1 MTNPLPSVGRKQ
13 RSRPRQQAP
22 LLPMIALSVILLFIA
37 SCKIIPEPG
46 TYKDTQF
53 FDPEKDLRPLTFSS
67 EDQFNSFFKQYQQGR
82 DFGGFGGVFRS
93 DVAMMESAV
102 VSKAVS
108 PEAAPSAQRDFSK
121 TNVQVESIDEA
132 DIIKTDGNYIYT
144 ITEKTLFIIK
154 AYPGEDAE
162 LISTVQLDN
171 YPQGIFIDGD
181 YLGVFGNTDHPKL
194 LNKLGIG
201 RTRGM
206 SFFTR
211 YNVADKKNPKV
222 EKEFKLEG
230 SYFEARMFGDYVYL
244 VTVAWPDSRLHY
256 PTPIIMEGTV
266 LKSMPVSDI
275 IYFPIPYDSPQMAT
289 IYSFKLSEPEK
300 DITSK
305 TLVVEGANNLYMS
318 ENNLYLTY
326 TKYINEWQISQ
337 KITKEAVEPMLSP
350 EERSFVE
357 KIKAADPDILSP
369 GEKEQKIM
377 QVIQDFINALDGEG
391 QEALRDEIE
400 KKVQN
405 TLQEYEFLE
414 YTVIHKV
421 SLDKGNIEVKA
432 SGSVPGHITNQFSLD
447 EKDDVLRIATTANER
462 WQISKEQD
470 ARGEGEK
477 PAGQAEKTRITIMPP
492 IRRSSSSNN
501 IFTLDKSLKILGSL
515 KGLAEGEQIYSAR
528 FIGGRLYMVTFRQV
542 DPFFVIDLSNPTNI
556 KELGKLKIP
565 GFSRYLHPYDEDTII
580 GIGRDASDE
589 GRQKGIK
596 ISLFD
601 VSDVKNPQE
610 IAKWAAKERYSQT
623 TAEWEHK
630 AFLFSKEKELLVI
643 PGYNYDY
650 NDRDGSYN
658 GALVFKITKDDIKL
672 RGIIDHSEAKRQW
685 YAPQVERSL
694 YIEELLYT
702 KSPTLLRI
710 NEIESLEKVKNIE
723 LKKDKEGPY
732 KMY

>member
-1 MTNPLPSVGRKQ
+1 MAAKDKNTSNRKIRISLFQ
-13 RSRPRQQAP
+13 IT
-22 LLPMIALSVILLFIA
+22 LLSALLLFA
-37 SCKIIPEPG
+37 ACKTIPEQR

-53 FDPEKDLRPLTFSS
+53 FDPTEEIKPLTFSS
-67 EDQFNSFFKQYQQGR
+67 KDQFNAFFKQYGQGGNY
-82 DFGGFGGVFRS
+82 GGFGGVLRG
-93 DVAMMESAV
+93 DVALMESSVA
-102 VSKAVS
+102 SKAVS
-108 PEAAPSAQRDFSK
+108 PESAPSAQRDFSK

-144 ITEKTLFIIK
+144 ITEKTVFIIK

-162 LISTVQLDN
+162 LIATVQLDN
-171 YPQGIFIDGD
+171 YPRGIFIDGD
-181 YLGVFGNTDHPKL
+181 YLAVFGNTGHPKL
-194 LNKLGIG
+194 LNKFGIG

-206 SFFTR
+206 SFLTV
-211 YNVADKKNPKV
+211 YNIADKENPKV
-222 EKEFKLEG
+222 EREFKLEG
-230 SYFEARMFGDYVYL
+230 SYFEARMFGEYVYL
-244 VTVAWPDSRLHY
+244 ITIAWPDSRIHY

-266 LKSMPVSDI
+266 LKSMPVTDI
-275 IYFPIPYDSPQMAT
+275 IYFPIPYESPQMAT
-289 IYSFKLSEPEK
+289 IHSLKLSEPEK
-300 DITSK
+300 AITSK

-337 KITKEAVEPMLSP
+337 KITKEIVEPKISP
-350 EERSFVE
+350 EEKSFVG
-357 KIKAADPDILSP
+357 KIKSADPDILSP

-377 QVIQDFINALDGEG
+377 QVIQDYINSLDDEDQGE
-391 QEALRDEIE
+391 LRDEIE

-414 YTVIHKV
+414 YTIIHKV

-432 SGSVPGHITNQFSLD
+432 SGSVPGHIANQFSLD

-470 ARGEGEK
+470 AISGEEPIKEGEK
-477 PAGQAEKTRITIMPP
+477 ATPKMMPL

-501 IFTLDKSLKILGSL
+501 IFTLDNDLDIIDSL
-515 KGLAEGEQIYSAR
+515 KGLAEGEQIYSTR
-528 FIGGRLYMVTFRQV
+528 FIGDRLYMVTFRQV
-542 DPFFVIDLSNPTNI
+542 DPFFVIDLSNPNNI
-556 KELGKLKIP
+556 KEIGKLKIP

-580 GIGRDASDE
+580 GIGRDATEE

-601 VSDVKNPQE
+601 VSDVARPKE
-610 IAKWAAKERYSQT
+610 IAKWVAKEKYSQT
-623 TAEWEHK
+623 SAEWEHK

-650 NDRDGSYN
+650 DDRAESYN

-672 RGIIDHSEAKRQW
+672 RGIIDHSAAKQQW

-723 LKKDKEGPY
+723 LKQDKEGPY
-732 KMY
+732 KVY